1 MTTYSIS
8 HAAACL
14 QRVNYIAADNP
25 HATADM
31 DELFSDVAA
40 KLTPVHFRSSQP
52 PRRSHSVARSILVW
66 LVRSTKA
73 VAISSL

>member
-14 QRVNYIAADNP
+14 QRVNCIAAHNP

-31 DELFSDVAA
+31 DG
-40 KLTPVHFRSSQP
+40 
-52 PRRSHSVARSILVW
+52 
-66 LVRSTKA
+66 
-73 VAISSL
+73 